1 MRFYAR
7 ILPCRAAFLRKSN
20 GTALCGAAICYF
32 AQQSQRI
39 AANFVHFLHCFAAAI
54 EKNKYHGKLEVRQLG
69 GGVPPKKNC
78 GGIIMFEKIRNLK
91 NKKGFTLVE
100 LIVVLVILAILAA
113 LLVPALTGYIKRAK
127 EQSIIAETRQT
138 VMAAQTLISE
148 AYAKNTTSVDA
159 DVKWTAGTT
168 GTTDGSLVYGD
179 ITINETDIKAL
190 SEQKGSITEM
200 TVSKDGKIVTLT
212 YSRGQSCTYTAANAD
227 PYKVS

>member
-1 MRFYAR
+1 
-7 ILPCRAAFLRKSN
+7 
-20 GTALCGAAICYF
+20 
-32 AQQSQRI
+32 
-39 AANFVHFLHCFAAAI
+39 
-54 EKNKYHGKLEVRQLG
+54 
-69 GGVPPKKNC
+69 
-78 GGIIMFEKIRNLK
+78 MFEKIRNLK

-113 LLVPALTGYIKRAK
+113 LLVPALTGYIQRAK

-148 AYAKNTTSVDA
+148 AYAKNTTSVDKE
-159 DVKWTAGTT
+159 VKWTAGTS
-168 GTTDGSLVYGD
+168 GTTDGSLVYGG
-179 ITINETDIKAL
+179 ITIKEAAIKEL

>member
-1 MRFYAR
+1 
-7 ILPCRAAFLRKSN
+7 
-20 GTALCGAAICYF
+20 
-32 AQQSQRI
+32 
-39 AANFVHFLHCFAAAI
+39 
-54 EKNKYHGKLEVRQLG
+54 
-69 GGVPPKKNC
+69 
-78 GGIIMFEKIRNLK
+78 MFEKIRNLK

-113 LLVPALTGYIKRAK
+113 LLVPALTGYIQRAK

-148 AYAKNTTSVDA
+148 AYAKNTASVT

-168 GTTDGSLVYGD
+168 SSSGTTDGSLVYGD
-179 ITINETDIKAL
+179 ITIKEADIKAL

-200 TVSKDGKIVTLT
+200 TVSKDGKIETLT